1 MKSGLV
7 LGHVCWGAAAD
18 NTLVYRRHSI
28 ITRNSGDIRV
38 AVETGAAWRHR
49 GEGPTLSEVAMDYQV
64 DARTGVWHKF
74 SLAIKGACAR
84 GMWSHYLAR
93 YPEL

>member
-1 MKSGLV
+1 
-7 LGHVCWGAAAD
+7 LGPVCWGAAAD
-18 NTLVYRRHSI
+18 DTLVYRRHSI
-28 ITRNSGDIRV
+28 ITRNSEDIRV

-64 DARTGVWHKF
+64 DARTGVWHNF